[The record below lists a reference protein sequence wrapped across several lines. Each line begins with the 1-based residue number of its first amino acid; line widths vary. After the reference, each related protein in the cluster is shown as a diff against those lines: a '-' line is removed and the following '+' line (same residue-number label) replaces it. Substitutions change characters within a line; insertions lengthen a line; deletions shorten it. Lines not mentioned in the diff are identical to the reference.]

1 MNTQTSTQPQDEV
14 LAEQVVKA
22 VEASLLPALDEKIDA
37 KLKELNVGKTE
48 IKHGVMPGL
57 PGTKASGHLVTTK
70 EFLKALLRRDFNSLY
85 TNKSLSEGVDSAGG
99 FLVPEET
106 FKGVDRIVEDS
117 GIIRKLSRRVP
128 MSSDVLNMPILG
140 SAAVTYWPGEGNAGT
155 DGSPVFANVALNAKT
170 ASTLAPITNELL
182 QDSGVSLTE
191 LVMELFAEAIAT
203 AEDTQGLV
211 GTGSPFTGVLNHG
224 SVTVVTMASGK
235 DTFAETAVS
244 DIRDLISQIKS
255 SALPGCA
262 FVMHRAV
269 FGILEKITENSQS
282 IVAFA
287 NPMIRGNM
295 ALDGT
300 FVNGGLLQPAG
311 YIFGYPVY
319 LSDVM
324 PSVTAVSTK
333 FVIFGNFRHFYFGD
347 RQQMSMALSDSAT
360 IGSTNTFE
368 SNMQAVR
375 VTERVALAV
384 GVPSAFAVLKTAAS

>member
-1 MNTQTSTQPQDEV
+1 MSTQSTNSQTQDEI

-22 VEASLLPALDEKIDA
+22 VEATLLPTLDA
-37 KLKELNVGKTE
+37 KIEAKMKELNVTKTE
-48 IKHGVMPGL
+48 LKHGVMPGL
-57 PGTKASGHLVTTK
+57 TGTKSEGHLVTTK
-70 EFLKALLRRDFNSLY
+70 EFLKALLRRDFQSLN
-85 TNKSLSEGVDSAGG
+85 NKSLSEGVDSAGG
-99 FLVPEET
+99 YLVPEET
-106 FKGVDRIVEDS
+106 FKGVDRIVENV
-117 GIIRKLSRRVP
+117 GLIRKLSRHVT

-170 ASTLAPITNELL
+170 ASTLAPLTNELL
-182 QDSGVSLTE
+182 QDSGVSITE

-211 GTGSPFTGVLNHG
+211 GTGSPFTGVLNHA
-224 SVTVVTMASGK
+224 SVSVVTMASGK
-235 DTFAETAVS
+235 DTFAETAPG
-244 DIRDLISQIKS
+244 DLRDLISQIKS
-255 SALPGCA
+255 AALPGCVW
-262 FVMHRAV
+262 VMHRAV
-269 FGILEKITENSQS
+269 FGIFEKIAENSQS
-282 IVAFA
+282 IVSFQH
-287 NPMIRGNM
+287 PIISG
-295 ALDGT
+295 ALQPNGT
-300 FVNGGLLQPAG
+300 FVNGGMLAPAG

-333 FVIFGNFRHFYFGD
+333 FVVFGNFNHFYFGD

-368 SNMQAVR
+368 SNMQAIR